1 VSFFLVTQI
10 REESFIYILVAV
22 RDAHARQ
29 CTTHMHHRA
38 GRCRRGARI
47 HARNARKLTRQS
59 RANVRASKRRT
70 RAHGGSKRCGATVQT
85 RRPSG
90 HRQAQRRWSQG
101 LGVWRGVTPNT
112 PCIPQATAVSLRGER
127 EQQRAVGG
135 RPPARRGSRGRFPP
149 SPAARGPSTGTR
161 QSHATVPGELA
172 RGPPVRLARTTRLGV
187 MIAL

>member
-1 VSFFLVTQI
+1 VRPPCLFFLVTQI

-38 GRCRRGARI
+38 GRCRRGPRI
-47 HARNARKLTRQS
+47 HARNARKHTRQS

-70 RAHGGSKRCGATVQT
+70 RDYGSKRCGANKATE
-85 RRPSG
+85 RPPAGAAPLES
-90 HRQAQRRWSQG
+90 G
-101 LGVWRGVTPNT
+101 LGSWE
-112 PCIPQATAVSLRGER
+112 CIPQATAASLRGER
-127 EQQRAVGG
+127 EQQRAVGL
-135 RPPARRGSRGRFPP
+135 PPAADPEAVSHTHPPRGVPPLARAKATPP
-149 SPAARGPSTGTR
+149 SRP
-161 QSHATVPGELA
+161 PGELG